1 MANKTV
7 NGNTLEVPEFNG
19 KNAEV
24 KIGTVL
30 RLVFL
35 IAAYVNQACD
45 VFGAY
50 DLFIPAEW
58 RTVVSVVSLIAT
70 AGASVSAYWFNNSW
84 SKEATVVDK
93 LLATIKHASKY
104 CPEIVDAVNT
114 SIVEFNKKEVEAA
127 KNMSIPTSASIAE
140 SKAAPTAK
148 STTKKTSAKKSPTSE

>member
-7 NGNTLEVPEFNG
+7 NGNTLEVPEINS

-24 KIGTVL
+24 KIGTIL
-30 RLVFL
+30 RAVFL

-50 DLFIPAEW
+50 DLFIPEEW

-70 AGASVSAYWFNNSW
+70 AAASVCAYWFNNSW

-104 CPEIVDAVNT
+104 CPEIVDAVNV
-114 SIVEFNKKEVEAA
+114 SIAEFNKKEVEAA
-127 KNMSIPTSASIAE
+127 KNMNIPTSATIAGE
-140 SKAAPTAK
+140 KATPTDK
-148 STTKKTSAKKSPTSE
+148 KVKTTTDE